1 MWRYDYEYD
10 DINNTNVFAVD
21 DYYQS
26 NGSIENTG
34 VVILE
39 HEAIANSAA
48 ASDIAV
54 APLTS
59 SSMVVATIAAIT

>member
-39 HEAIANSAA
+39 HEAIADSAA
-48 ASDIAV
+48 ASDVAV
-54 APLTS
+54 ARLTL